1 MSSTLS
7 DQTDVEYEFWEHQAD
22 VSGRET
28 RRARARAGA
37 RGDPPL
43 PPRPAFVVGDDST
56 PLGRLVERAR
66 DFRGDARFGV
76 VVLILVAVVA
86 GFVWY
91 RIGVGG
97 GDDAAAAPT
106 RRSAPVAT
114 RASASATS
122 RASGTAAGAP
132 AAGAK
137 IVVHVAGAVVHAG
150 VVELPA
156 NARVIDAIEA
166 VGGAQADG
174 DLDRLNLAAKV
185 SDGERVF
192 VAKVGQADPGV
203 LGEPTGPSGSASS
216 GGATGGAAGVK
227 VNLNTATQAQLEAL
241 PGIGP
246 SYAQAII
253 AERQARAG
261 FKSVNEL
268 RNVRGIGDKRFE
280 QLAPLVTV

>member
-7 DQTDVEYEFWEHQAD
+7 DETTIEHEFWARQAD
-22 VSGRET
+22 LSGR
-28 RRARARAGA
+28 RGRRAGA
-37 RGDPPL
+37 RAPAPDDPAV
-43 PPRPAFVVGDDST
+43 PPRPSFVVGDDT
-56 PLGRLVERAR
+56 APFARIAERLREL
-66 DFRGDARFGV
+66 RGDARFGV
-76 VVLILVAVVA
+76 VVLVLVAVVA

-97 GDDAAAAPT
+97 SDAAAPPARPT
-106 RRSAPVAT
+106 TPVVTHTNAVAT
-114 RASASATS
+114 SA
-122 RASGTAAGAP
+122 ASGTSGEAP
-132 AAGAK
+132 ATGK

-185 SDGERVF
+185 ADGQRVF

-203 LGEPTGPSGSASS
+203 IGDPSGA
-216 GGATGGAAGVK
+216 GATGSAAGSPAGTK

-246 SYAQAII
+246 TYAQAII
-253 AERQARAG
+253 AERQARGG